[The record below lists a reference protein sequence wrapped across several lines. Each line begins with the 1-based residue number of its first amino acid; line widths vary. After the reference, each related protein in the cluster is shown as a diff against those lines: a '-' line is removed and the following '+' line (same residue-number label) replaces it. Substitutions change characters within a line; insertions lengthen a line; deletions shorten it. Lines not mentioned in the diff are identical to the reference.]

1 MRLILP
7 KKLHHIQVVIALSA
21 ATLGQDLNQKA
32 FVFSQLHQRL
42 YQGKP
47 DMDPVSCVALATG
60 AFKALKGAVA
70 AGRDFQDM
78 TSQLST
84 WGKAFSDFNEIEKRE
99 KDPPFWKK
107 TFKGSDEE
115 TAIEIFANKK
125 KMEQMRAEIKDH
137 ISWTYGPSAW
147 KEVLQIEAQMRKQRK
162 DELYRK
168 ARAGRRC
175 DKFCNR
181 ICYIWHWCCCIVWVV
196 LFLGKQ
202 AR

>member
-1 MRLILP
+1 
-7 KKLHHIQVVIALSA
+7 
-21 ATLGQDLNQKA
+21 
-32 FVFSQLHQRL
+32 
-42 YQGKP
+42 
-47 DMDPVSCVALATG
+47 MDPVSCVALATG
-60 AFKALKGAVA
+60 AFKALKGAVS

-84 WGKAFSDFNEIEKRE
+84 WGKAFSDFNELEKRE

-137 ISWTYGPSAW
+137 ISWNYGPSAW

-162 DELYRK
+162 DEIYRK
-168 ARAGRRC
+168 QEQIDAAINFAIGAVIFVLSGGIFFAG
-175 DKFCNR
+175 F
-181 ICYIWHWCCCIVWVV
+181 Y
-196 LFLGKQ
+196 FLGKWQ
-202 AR
+202 GRW

>member
-1 MRLILP
+1 
-7 KKLHHIQVVIALSA
+7 
-21 ATLGQDLNQKA
+21 
-32 FVFSQLHQRL
+32 
-42 YQGKP
+42 
-47 DMDPVSCVALATG
+47 MDPVSCVALATG
-60 AFKALKGAVA
+60 AFKALKGAVS

-84 WGKAFSDFNEIEKRE
+84 WGKAFSDFNKLEKRE

-107 TFKGSDEE
+107 TFRGSDEE

-125 KMEQMRAEIKDH
+125 KMEQMRSEIKDH

-168 ARAGRRC
+168 QEQIDNLINFTIGAVIFVLSGGILFAG
-175 DKFCNR
+175 F
-181 ICYIWHWCCCIVWVV
+181 Y
-196 LFLGKQ
+196 FLGKWQ
-202 AR
+202 GRW

>member
-1 MRLILP
+1 
-7 KKLHHIQVVIALSA
+7 
-21 ATLGQDLNQKA
+21 
-32 FVFSQLHQRL
+32 
-42 YQGKP
+42 
-47 DMDPVSCVALATG
+47 MDPVSCVALATG
-60 AFKALKGAVA
+60 AFKALKGAVS

-84 WGKAFSDFNEIEKRE
+84 WGKAFSDFNELEKRE

-107 TFKGSDEE
+107 TFRGSDEE

-168 ARAGRRC
+168 QEQIDAAINFAIGAVIFVLSGGILFAG
-175 DKFCNR
+175 F
-181 ICYIWHWCCCIVWVV
+181 Y
-196 LFLGKQ
+196 FLGKWQ
-202 AR
+202 GRW

>member
-1 MRLILP
+1 
-7 KKLHHIQVVIALSA
+7 
-21 ATLGQDLNQKA
+21 
-32 FVFSQLHQRL
+32 
-42 YQGKP
+42 
-47 DMDPVSCVALATG
+47 MDPVSCVALATG
-60 AFKALKGAVA
+60 AFKALKGAVS

-84 WGKAFSDFNEIEKRE
+84 WGKAFSDFNELEKRE

-107 TFKGSDEE
+107 TFRGSDEE

-168 ARAGRRC
+168 QEQIDNLINFAIGAVIFVLSGGILFAG
-175 DKFCNR
+175 F
-181 ICYIWHWCCCIVWVV
+181 Y
-196 LFLGKQ
+196 FLGKWQ
-202 AR
+202 GRW